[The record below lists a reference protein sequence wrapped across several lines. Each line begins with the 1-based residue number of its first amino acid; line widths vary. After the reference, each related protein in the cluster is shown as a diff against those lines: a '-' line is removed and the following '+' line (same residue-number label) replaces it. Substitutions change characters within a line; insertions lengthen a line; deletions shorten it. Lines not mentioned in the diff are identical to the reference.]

1 MNIAAIIQAR
11 VGSKRLK
18 NKILK
23 KIEKKT
29 IIEIL
34 LQRLK
39 YSKKIKKII
48 VAIPNTKENDFLY
61 KKLKYLNCDVYRG
74 DEHNVLK
81 RYYECAKKFKV
92 DNIIRITSDCP
103 LIDPE
108 LIDKGINLFK
118 KNKFDYVSNTI
129 SPSYPDGLD
138 FEIFSFKVLK
148 NSMDQN
154 LSKLDKEHVT
164 LHMKR
169 SNRIKKKNIIAKK
182 NFSHLRLTLD
192 YKKDFLVLKKILSKF
207 TNE

>member
-11 VGSKRLK
+11 AGSKRLK

-23 KIEKKT
+23 KIEKRT

-48 VAIPNTKENDFLY
+48 IAIPNTKDNDLLY
-61 KKLKYLNCDVYRG
+61 KKLKKLNCDVFRG

-81 RYYECAKKFKV
+81 RYYDCAKKFKV

-118 KNKFDYVSNTI
+118 KNKVDYISNI
-129 SPSYPDGLD
+129 LPPSYPDGLD
-138 FEIFSFKVLK
+138 FEIFSFKALK
-148 NSMDQN
+148 RSMDQN
-154 LSKLDKEHVT
+154 LSKFDKEHVT

-169 SNRIKKKNIIAKK
+169 SNRTKK
-182 NFSHLRLTLD
+182 
-192 YKKDFLVLKKILSKF
+192 
-207 TNE
+207 